1 MKVFERI
8 KLACSFY
15 SENTHHYT
23 EYTRAMTITTI
34 QKVIKIGTS
43 RGVTLPAKELERLGV
58 KEGEEVEIIARKK
71 TSIAS
76 NDKVQ
81 QVADS
86 ILSRYDQDFKNLA
99 GR

>member
-1 MKVFERI
+1 
-8 KLACSFY
+8 
-15 SENTHHYT
+15 
-23 EYTRAMTITTI
+23 MTITTI

-43 RGVTLPAKELERLGV
+43 RGVTLPAKELARLGV

-76 NDKVQ
+76 SDKVQ

>member
-1 MKVFERI
+1 
-8 KLACSFY
+8 
-15 SENTHHYT
+15 
-23 EYTRAMTITTI
+23 MTITTI

-76 NDKVQ
+76 SDKVQ

-99 GR
+99 VR